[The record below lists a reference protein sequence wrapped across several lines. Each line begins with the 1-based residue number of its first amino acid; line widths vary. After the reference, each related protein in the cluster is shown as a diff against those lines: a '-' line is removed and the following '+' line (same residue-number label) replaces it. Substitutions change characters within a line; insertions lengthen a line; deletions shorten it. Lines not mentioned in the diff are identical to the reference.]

1 MTLTSYAKVNSARLT
16 YDRFARCKDS
26 ESSNE
31 NYYLNTS
38 NLSEV
43 INAFNLLRKRIT
55 KEVNHL
61 KSLKQKEEIAR
72 FSFNA
77 YSFYYVYF
85 YTKDPLS
92 NLPGRDLYQSE
103 RVFYRIEDLNF
114 LNIKLALKRVVEE
127 TIKEVPTFHEIS
139 WSFYLTYD
147 SVDSNYETDLKTNLE
162 TTIRIT
168 RDDLF

>member
-1 MTLTSYAKVNSARLT
+1 MKLTSYAKVNSAKLT

-31 NYYLNTS
+31 NYYLYTS
-38 NLSEV
+38 NFSEV
-43 INAFNLLRKRIT
+43 INALNLLRKRIT

-61 KSLKQKEEIAR
+61 KLLRQKEEIAR

-77 YSFYYVYF
+77 YSFYSVYF

-92 NLPGRDLYQSE
+92 NLHRDFYHFE
-103 RVFYRIEDLNF
+103 PVFYKIEDLNS
-114 LNIKLALKRVVEE
+114 LNIKLVLKRIVEK
-127 TIKEVPTFHEIS
+127 TIKEVPTFFEIS

-147 SVDSNYETDLKTNLE
+147 SVKNNYDTDLKTNLE
-162 TTIRIT
+162 MTIRIA
-168 RDDLF
+168 RDDPF